1 MEHHNFWKDILA
13 AAPYGIIV
21 TDADWNVLLSNPV
34 AQDWIL
40 SRENQHNILPQW
52 LISAAKMQTSTVN
65 HEDRVFTVTSAA
77 MTLDGTLVHILIV
90 PFLLLQAL
98 NPHDPSLHDLGAL
111 TSTLD

>member
-40 SRENQHNILPQW
+40 SRENQHNILPQ
-52 LISAAKMQTSTVN
+52 
-65 HEDRVFTVTSAA
+65 
-77 MTLDGTLVHILIV
+77 
-90 PFLLLQAL
+90 
-98 NPHDPSLHDLGAL
+98 
-111 TSTLD
+111 